1 LFNKKEEKMAQNK
14 ITWLSHACFSIETS
28 QGKTILIDPWL
39 TDNPL
44 SPVSVADIDKADVI
58 LVTHDH
64 FDHCGDAVAIS
75 QKTGGIVVGF
85 PETVGKFKTGQAL
98 PEGNVVSG
106 GMGMNIGGTV
116 DIAGIGITMTQAFH
130 STESGAP
137 CGYILTLEDGTA
149 VYHAG
154 DTGIFESMKT
164 LGDLYS
170 IDVALLP
177 IGSCFTMDP
186 YQAAWALKLLR
197 PKKVI
202 PMHYRTFPLLIQD
215 ADGFVEK
222 AKELAPDVEV
232 VVLNPGDT
240 HLT

>member
-1 LFNKKEEKMAQNK
+1 MGANK
-14 ITWLSHACFSIETS
+14 ITWFSHASFSIETS
-28 QGKTILIDPWL
+28 KGKTILIDPWF
-39 TDNPL
+39 TNNPL
-44 SPVSVADIDKADVI
+44 SPVSVDAVDKANMI

-64 FDHCGDAVAIS
+64 FDHCADAVALS
-75 QKTGGIVVGF
+75 QKTGAIVVGF

-116 DIAGIGITMTQAFH
+116 EIDGIQVTMTQAFH
-130 STESGAP
+130 SSESGSP
-137 CGYILTLEDGTA
+137 CGYIVTLEDGKKI
-149 VYHAG
+149 YHAG

-164 LGDLYS
+164 LGDLYA

-197 PKKVI
+197 PKMAI
-202 PMHYRTFPLLIQD
+202 PMHYKTFPLLVQT
-215 ADGFVEK
+215 ADDFVTQ
-222 AKELAPDVEV
+222 ARELAPDVEV
-232 VVLNPGDT
+232 VVLNPGDACPV
-240 HLT
+240 

>member
-1 LFNKKEEKMAQNK
+1 MAENK
-14 ITWLSHACFSIETS
+14 ITWFSHACFCIETS
-28 QGKTILIDPWL
+28 KGKTILIDPWF
-39 TDNPL
+39 TNNPL
-44 SPVSVADIDKADVI
+44 SPVSVDEIDKADVI

-64 FDHCGDAVAIS
+64 FDHCADAVAIS

-85 PETVGKFKTGQAL
+85 PETVGKFKAGEAL

-106 GMGMNIGGTV
+106 GMGMNIGGSV

-130 STESGAP
+130 SSESGAP
-137 CGYILTLEDGTA
+137 CGYIVTLEDGTV

-154 DTGIFESMKT
+154 DTGIFESMRT

-202 PMHYRTFPLLIQD
+202 PMHYKTFPLLVQD
-215 ADGFVEK
+215 ADGFVSK
-222 AKELAPDVEV
+222 AAELAPDVEV
-232 VVLNPGDT
+232 VVLNPGDAHVT
-240 HLT
+240 

>member
-1 LFNKKEEKMAQNK
+1 MAGNK
-14 ITWLSHACFSIETS
+14 ITWFSHACFSIETS
-28 QGKTILIDPWL
+28 KGKTILIDPWL
-39 TDNPL
+39 TNNPL
-44 SPVSVADIDKADVI
+44 SPVSVDAIDRADMI

-64 FDHCGDAVAIS
+64 FDHCADVVAIS
-75 QKTGGIVVGF
+75 QKTGALVVGF
-85 PETVGKFKTGQAL
+85 PETVGKFKAGQAL

-116 DIAGIGITMTQAFH
+116 DIEGIHVTMTQAFH
-130 STESGAP
+130 SSESGSP
-137 CGYILTLEDGTA
+137 CGYIVTLEDGT
-149 VYHAG
+149 VIYHAG

-164 LGDLYS
+164 LGDLYA

-202 PMHYRTFPLLIQD
+202 PMHYRTFPLLVQD
-215 ADGFVEK
+215 AHGFVKK
-222 AKELAPDVEV
+222 AAELAPDVEV
-232 VVLNPGDT
+232 VVLDPGET
-240 HLT
+240 YSI